1 MGLATMVI
9 TPTEAVRRAAIE
21 RFKLQP
27 DRVVLVPLAASE
39 LFRPVVTAAT
49 AAPYFL
55 FVGTR
60 EPRKNIARL
69 LDAWREVR
77 RTLPIDLVLAGR
89 ARADFPAIPEE
100 PGLRVLGEV
109 PDSALPA
116 LYSGALA
123 CLYPSLYEGFGLP
136 VLEAM
141 QCGALVITSRDPA
154 ILEVSHGAAL
164 HVDACDTSALADA
177 MRAVAAEPDKFA
189 DLRERAV
196 ARASEFTWRDTARR
210 TREVYDAAA
219 RLFSHS

>member
-1 MGLATMVI
+1 M
-9 TPTEAVRRAAIE
+9 
-21 RFKLQP
+21 
-27 DRVVLVPLAASE
+27 
-39 LFRPVVTAAT
+39 

-60 EPRKNIARL
+60 EPRKNIVRL
-69 LDAWREVR
+69 LEAWREVR
-77 RTLPIDLVLAGR
+77 RTSPIDLVLAGR
-89 ARADFPAIPEE
+89 ARGDSPAIAEE

-109 PDSALPA
+109 ADSALPA
-116 LYSGALA
+116 LYCRALA

-154 ILEVSHGAAL
+154 IFEVSHGAAL
-164 HVDACDTSALADA
+164 HVDACDASALAEA
-177 MRAVAAEPDKFA
+177 MRAVAAEPGKFSE
-189 DLRERAV
+189 LRERAI

-219 RLFSHS
+219 RIFSHA